1 MSGEAQP
8 PGQAPGDEPAPRRRP
23 LVATVLP
30 LIALAALLGWVAWTG
45 IKTDSGSSRG
55 PEPGTPMPPF
65 AAPIAASS
73 LEGDVNVARTGGE
86 GAAGRRPAC
95 EVRGPSVL
103 NSCDLVADGPA
114 AIAFITSGD
123 RQCADELT
131 RLERQARGT
140 GVQVAGVIVRGKRDE
155 ARRLVAAR
163 RWRAPVA
170 WDRDGV
176 LANLYGV
183 AVCPQVVYL
192 QRGGTVQGVA
202 VGTSTPAATRQALS
216 RLSERGS

>member
-1 MSGEAQP
+1 
-8 PGQAPGDEPAPRRRP
+8 
-23 LVATVLP
+23 
-30 LIALAALLGWVAWTG
+30 
-45 IKTDSGSSRG
+45 
-55 PEPGTPMPPF
+55 MPPF

-95 EVRGPSVL
+95 EVRGSSVL

-131 RLERQARGT
+131 RLERQARGS

-155 ARRLVAAR
+155 ARRLVTAR